1 MKTYILI
8 GILILLAIYS
18 FRGIYRNFTGKD
30 GCSSCGHDKKNG
42 CNGCNCSGNSCNCS
56 HLKDNN

>member
-8 GILILLAIYS
+8 AILILLAIYS

-42 CNGCNCSGNSCNCS
+42 GCSCGGNCNDSNCSCK
-56 HLKDNN
+56 HD